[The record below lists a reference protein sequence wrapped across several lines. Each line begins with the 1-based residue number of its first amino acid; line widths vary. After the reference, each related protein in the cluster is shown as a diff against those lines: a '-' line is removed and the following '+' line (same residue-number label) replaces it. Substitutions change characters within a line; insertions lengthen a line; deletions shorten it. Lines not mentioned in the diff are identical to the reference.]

1 MNKNKFITLR
11 VTEEEYIKIRERA
24 EKSKITLNRYMA
36 FSALDKKIIV
46 IDGMKDVAKQ
56 LIKIGTNLNQLV
68 VLCHEG
74 KISCL
79 HLSQCKKEIYEIWQ
93 LLNSLTDPINH
104 PRV

>member
-11 VTEEEYIKIRERA
+11 VTEEEYIKIKEKA
-24 EKSKITLNRYMA
+24 KKSKVTLSKYVA
-36 FSALDKKIIV
+36 FSALDKNIIV

-79 HLSQCKKEIYEIWQ
+79 DLSQCRKEIHEIWQ
-93 LLNSLTDPINH
+93 LLNSLTDPINP